1 MSLENTG
8 SASCAFRS
16 TGPAHAGDGPGS
28 RQRSSP
34 RLAKGQAGIEASFY
48 GALDLGTNNCRL
60 LIARPSSDGF
70 HVIDSYS
77 RIVRL
82 GEGLG
87 RHGALST
94 EAMDRAVKAL
104 AVCRRKLDRRGVSQ
118 LRAVATEACRKA
130 SNSDE
135 FLERARREAGIEL
148 EIISAREEA
157 RLAVI
162 GCQSLLDTRFSRAI
176 VFDIGGGSTEV
187 VLVRRGE
194 DERLH
199 LVGWASLPFGVITL
213 TEAFGL
219 GEGDA
224 QAYAKT
230 RAMVYQALAEF
241 EARHHF
247 ARHAASGGMQ
257 LLGTSG
263 TVTTLAS
270 VQLKL
275 RHYDRRRVDGSWFDS
290 GAMRSLA
297 RRIALMDRAH
307 RVAQACIGRD
317 RADYVV
323 AGCAILEALFETWPV
338 DRLRVADRGLREGVL
353 RSMMAIGEDVIVDR
367 QGAGQ

>member
-1 MSLENTG
+1 MSLE
-8 SASCAFRS
+8 ASRDARRVS
-16 TGPAHAGDGPGS
+16 RTAGPAHAENGAGS
-28 RQRSSP
+28 RDHHLQGSATRP
-34 RLAKGQAGIEASFY
+34 AGRASVY

-60 LIARPSSDGF
+60 LIARPNAEGF
-70 HVIDSYS
+70 RVIDSYS

-87 RHGALST
+87 RKGTLSSA
-94 EAMDRAVKAL
+94 AMERAVRAL
-104 AVCRRKLDRRGVSQ
+104 VVCRRKLERRGVTQ

-130 SNSDE
+130 ANRE
-135 FLERARREAGIEL
+135 VFRERVRREAGIDL

-157 RLAVI
+157 RLAVL
-162 GCQSLLDTRFSRAI
+162 GCQSLLDPRFSHAI

-194 DERLH
+194 EGRLH

-213 TEAFGL
+213 TEEFGL
-219 GEGDA
+219 GEGCA
-224 QAYAKT
+224 RTYRKT
-230 RAMVYQALAEF
+230 RAMVCEALAGF
-241 EARHHF
+241 EAHHEF
-247 ARHAASGGMQ
+247 ARHAEGGAIQ

-275 RHYDRRRVDGSWFDS
+275 KHYDRRRVDGSWFDS

-297 RRIALMDRAH
+297 RRIALMDRDH
-307 RVAQACIGRD
+307 RIAQPCIGRD
-317 RADYVV
+317 RVDYVV
-323 AGCAILEALFETWPV
+323 AGCAILEAIFEIWPV

-353 RSMMAIGEDVIVDR
+353 RSMMGIGADVIVEHP
-367 QGAGQ
+367 QGGQ